1 MVISNALT
9 VEELRIFEQ
18 AQIKRG
24 YDLRLAIAVQIKRRQ
39 AASCLRVASPY
50 GSGLI
55 VPRVTRIKRGSYHAV
70 QVQIPLEGS
79 LFNRGLACGCNF
91 PLILF
96 FPPPLGNRRIGL

>member
-18 AQIKRG
+18 AQIKR
-24 YDLRLAIAVQIKRRQ
+24 LVIAVQIKRRH
-39 AASCLRVASPY
+39 AASCLRVLSPY

-55 VPRVTRIKRGSYHAV
+55 IPRVTRIKRGSYHAV

-79 LFNRGLACGCNF
+79 LLNRGLACGRSF
-91 PLILF
+91 PLIILDVA
-96 FPPPLGNRRIGL
+96 